1 MRDRNGD
8 ELQVERIKIRVI
20 STWRYLAVKG
30 KEMRERITYGVHKA
44 RVRSVLRKWLR
55 WRIDRKNG
63 VLKVIHLLERTTL
76 ITLSRTFYHL
86 KTHHLVN
93 PTVLQATQILSK
105 LFLAKRH

>member
-8 ELQVERIKIRVI
+8 ELQVERIKVRVI
-20 STWRYLAVKG
+20 TSWRYLAVKG
-30 KEMRERITYGVHKA
+30 KERRERITYVVQKA
-44 RVRSVLRKWLR
+44 RVGKILRKWMR
-55 WRIDRKNG
+55 WRVDRKNG

-93 PTVLQATQILSK
+93 PTFLQATQILSK